1 MSTATASSSPAT
13 ASGDD
18 VVRRERVTQ
27 ARAVR
32 AEWIKLFSLRSSWI
46 TLAVAVIAVIGLGAL
61 FSAVTAA
68 HWSEIR
74 PEERLHFDP
83 VGVSLRGVMLA
94 QLVIGVLGALVIT
107 GEYAT
112 GMIRSSLM
120 AVPRR
125 LPVLV
130 AKAVVF
136 AGVTF
141 VLMVVSAFIAFFV
154 GQAALGSHGTTLG
167 VGHALRPIVGVALY
181 LTVVALFALG
191 LGFALRNTAGT
202 IATVFALLL
211 VVPGLAQLLPTSWQP
226 HVLPYLPSNAGASV
240 FQVHPDTG
248 MLGTWTGFGVFC
260 AWAAAALL
268 AGLVVLKRR
277 DA

>member
-1 MSTATASSSPAT
+1 MTATATTASPAT
-13 ASGDD
+13 TTGP
-18 VVRRERVTQ
+18 RGRVTQ
-27 ARAVR
+27 LRAVR

-61 FSAVTAA
+61 FSAVTNT

-141 VLMVVSAFIAFFV
+141 VLMLVSAFVAFFV
-154 GQAALGSHGTTLG
+154 GQAALGSHGTTLAA
-167 VGHALRPIVGVALY
+167 GHALRPIVGVALY

-202 IATVFALLL
+202 IATVFGLLL
-211 VVPGLAQLLPTSWQP
+211 VVPGLAQLLPASWQP
-226 HVLPYLPSNAGASV
+226 HVLPYLPSNAGSSV

-248 MLGTWTGFGVFC
+248 MLGTWAGFGVFC
-260 AWAAAALL
+260 AWAAAAL
-268 AGLVVLKRR
+268 VLGAFLLRRR

>member
-1 MSTATASSSPAT
+1 MTTVATAPTASPAAT
-13 ASGDD
+13 AAG
-18 VVRRERVTQ
+18 RGRVTPT
-27 ARAVR
+27 RVVR

-46 TLAVAVIAVIGLGAL
+46 ALAAAVVAVVGIGILVCY
-61 FSAVTAA
+61 VTAT
-68 HWSEIR
+68 HWSHLR
-74 PEERLHFDP
+74 PQEALNFEP
-83 VGVSLRGVMLA
+83 VGRSLGGVELA

-136 AGVTF
+136 AAVTF
-141 VLMVVSAFIAFFV
+141 VLMLVSAFVAFLA

-167 VGHALRPIVGVALY
+167 APHALRAVIGAALY
-181 LTVVALFALG
+181 LTVVALFAIG
-191 LGFALRNTAGT
+191 LGFALRNTAGA
-202 IATVFALLL
+202 IATLFGLLL
-211 VVPGLAQLLPTSWQP
+211 VLPGLGRLLPDSWQP
-226 HVLPYLPSNAGASV
+226 HVLPYLPSNAGAGV
-240 FQVHPDTG
+240 FAVRPDPG
-248 MLGTWTGFGVFC
+248 MLSTWAGFAVFC
-260 AWAAAALL
+260 AWALAALVL
-268 AGLVVLKRR
+268 GAVVLKRR

>member
-1 MSTATASSSPAT
+1 MTTATATAATSPAT
-13 ASGDD
+13 TSAPRG
-18 VVRRERVTQ
+18 RVTQ

-61 FSAVTAA
+61 FSAVTSS

-74 PEERLHFDP
+74 PGERLRFDP
-83 VGVSLRGVMLA
+83 VGISLRGVMLA
-94 QLVIGVLGALVIT
+94 QLIIGVLGALVIT

-141 VLMVVSAFIAFFV
+141 VLMLVSAFIAFFV

-167 VGHALRPIVGVALY
+167 AGHALRPILGVALY

-191 LGFALRNTAGT
+191 LGFALRNTAAT

-248 MLGTWTGFGVFC
+248 MLSTWTGFGVFC
-260 AWAAAALL
+260 AWAAAALVG
-268 AGLVVLKRR
+268 GLVVLKRR

>member
-1 MSTATASSSPAT
+1 MSTATATTSPAT
-13 ASGDD
+13 TSASRG
-18 VVRRERVTQ
+18 RVTQ

-61 FSAVTAA
+61 FSAVTAS

-141 VLMVVSAFIAFFV
+141 VLMLVSAFIAFFV
-154 GQAALGSHGTTLG
+154 GQAALGSHGTTLAA
-167 VGHALRPIVGVALY
+167 GHALRPIVGVALY

>member
-1 MSTATASSSPAT
+1 MTATATASPAAAT
-13 ASGDD
+13 ASPRGRVTLAR
-18 VVRRERVTQ
+18 VVRG
-27 ARAVR
+27 
-32 AEWIKLFSLRSSWI
+32 EWIKLFSLRSSWI
-46 TLAVAVIAVIGLGAL
+46 TLAVAVVAVIGLGTL
-61 FSAVTAA
+61 FSAVTNA

-74 PEERLHFDP
+74 AGERLHFDP

-94 QLVIGVLGALVIT
+94 QLVVGVLGALVIT

-141 VLMVVSAFIAFFV
+141 VLMLVSAFVAFFA
-154 GQAALGSHGTTLG
+154 GQAALGSHGTTLAA
-167 VGHALRPIVGVALY
+167 GHALRPIVGVALY

-202 IATVFALLL
+202 IATVFGLLL

-226 HVLPYLPSNAGASV
+226 HVLPYLPSNAGAGV
-240 FQVHPDTG
+240 FAVQPEAG
-248 MLGTWTGFGVFC
+248 MLGVWTGFAVFC

-268 AGLVVLKRR
+268 LGAFVLKRR

>member
-1 MSTATASSSPAT
+1 MTAATATSSAPAT
-13 ASGDD
+13 TAARG
-18 VVRRERVTQ
+18 RVTPV
-27 ARAVR
+27 RAVR

-46 TLAVAVIAVIGLGAL
+46 TLAVAVVAVIGLGAL
-61 FSAVTAA
+61 FSAVTNT
-68 HWSEIR
+68 HWSELR
-74 PEERLHFDP
+74 PQERLNFNP

-125 LPVLV
+125 VPVLV

-141 VLMVVSAFIAFFV
+141 VLMLVSAFIAFFV

-167 VGHALRPIVGVALY
+167 AGHALRPIVGVALY

-191 LGFALRNTAGT
+191 LGFVLRNTAGT
-202 IATVFALLL
+202 IATLFGLLL
-211 VVPGLAQLLPTSWQP
+211 VVPGLARLLPDTWQP

-240 FQVHPDTG
+240 FQVHPDPG
-248 MLGTWTGFGVFC
+248 MLGTWAGFGVFC
-260 AWAAAALL
+260 AWAAAAL
-268 AGLVVLKRR
+268 VLGAVLLRRR

>member
-1 MSTATASSSPAT
+1 MTATATASPAT
-13 ASGDD
+13 TGATRG
-18 VVRRERVTQ
+18 RVTPV
-27 ARAVR
+27 RAIR

-46 TLAVAVIAVIGLGAL
+46 TLAVAVVAVIGLGAL
-61 FSAVTAA
+61 FSAVTNA

-125 LPVLV
+125 FPVLV

-136 AGVTF
+136 ACVTF
-141 VLMVVSAFIAFFV
+141 VLMLASAFVAFFV

-167 VGHALRPIVGVALY
+167 AGHALRPIVGVALY

-202 IATVFALLL
+202 IATLFALLL

-226 HVLPYLPSNAGASV
+226 HVIPYLPSNAGASV

-248 MLGTWTGFGVFC
+248 MLGTWTGFAVFC
-260 AWAAAALL
+260 AWAAAALV

>member
-1 MSTATASSSPAT
+1 MTTATATATPAT
-13 ASGDD
+13 TSEADA
-18 VVRRERVTQ
+18 VRRERVTFP
-27 ARAVR
+27 RVVNSER
-32 AEWIKLFSLRSSWI
+32 IKLFSLRSSWI

-61 FSAVTAA
+61 FSAVTSS
-68 HWSEIR
+68 HWSELR
-74 PEERLHFDP
+74 PEERLTFDP

-125 LPVLV
+125 VPVLV

-141 VLMVVSAFIAFFV
+141 VLMLVSAFIAFFV
-154 GQAALGSHGTTLG
+154 GQAALGSHGTTLAA
-167 VGHALRPIVGVALY
+167 GHALRPIVGVALY

-191 LGFALRNTAGT
+191 LGFVLRNTAAT

-211 VVPGLAQLLPTSWQP
+211 VVPGLAELLPTSWQP

-240 FQVHPDTG
+240 FQLHPDTG
-248 MLGTWTGFGVFC
+248 MLSTWTGFAVFC
-260 AWAAAALL
+260 AWAAAALV
-268 AGLVVLKRR
+268 AGLVVLKKR

>member
-1 MSTATASSSPAT
+1 MTATATASTSSSST
-13 ASGDD
+13 ADRS
-18 VVRRERVTQ
+18 RERLTL
-27 ARAVR
+27 ARVVR

-46 TLAVAVIAVIGLGAL
+46 TLAVAVVAVIGLGTL
-61 FSAVTAA
+61 FSAVTNS
-68 HWSEIR
+68 HWSELR
-74 PEERLHFDP
+74 PGERLGFDP
-83 VGVSLRGVMLA
+83 VGISLRGVMLA

-125 LPVLV
+125 LPLLA
-130 AKAVVF
+130 AKAIVF

-141 VLMVVSAFIAFFV
+141 VSMLVSAFIAFFV

-167 VGHALRPIVGVALY
+167 AGHALRPIVGSALY

-202 IATVFALLL
+202 IATVFGLLL
-211 VVPGLAQLLPTSWQP
+211 VVPGLAELLPTSWQP
-226 HVLPYLPSNAGASV
+226 HVLPYLPSNAGGSV
-240 FQVHPDTG
+240 LRVMPEAG
-248 MLGTWTGFGVFC
+248 MLGVWTGFAVFC
-260 AWAAAALL
+260 AWAAAALVL
-268 AGLVVLKRR
+268 GAVVLKRR

>member
-1 MSTATASSSPAT
+1 MSTATATAGPAT
-13 ASGDD
+13 TSASGG
-18 VVRRERVTQ
+18 RVTQ
-27 ARAVR
+27 ARAIR

-46 TLAVAVIAVIGLGAL
+46 TLGVAVIAVIGLGAL
-61 FSAVTAA
+61 FSAVTNS
-68 HWSEIR
+68 HWSELR
-74 PEERLHFDP
+74 PQERLNFDP

-125 LPVLV
+125 VPVLV

-141 VLMVVSAFIAFFV
+141 VLMLVSAFIAFFV

-167 VGHALRPIVGVALY
+167 AGHALRPIVGVALY

-191 LGFALRNTAGT
+191 LGFALRNTAAS
-202 IATVFALLL
+202 IATLFALLL

-226 HVLPYLPSNAGASV
+226 HVLPYLPSNAGESV
-240 FQVHPDTG
+240 FRLHPDTG
-248 MLGTWTGFGVFC
+248 MLSTWTGFGVFC
-260 AWAAAALL
+260 AWAAAALV
-268 AGLVVLKRR
+268 AGFVVLKRR

>member
-1 MSTATASSSPAT
+1 MTATATATATSSPAT
-13 ASGDD
+13 TTAPKG
-18 VVRRERVTQ
+18 RVTPI
-27 ARAVR
+27 RVIR

-46 TLAVAVIAVIGLGAL
+46 SLAVAVIAVIGLGVL
-61 FSAVTAA
+61 FSAITNT
-68 HWSEIR
+68 HWSELR
-74 PEERLHFDP
+74 PEERLHFEP

-141 VLMVVSAFIAFFV
+141 VLMLASAFIAFFA
-154 GQAALGSHGTTLG
+154 GQAALGSHGTTLSA
-167 VGHALRPIVGVALY
+167 GHALRPIVGVALY

-202 IATVFALLL
+202 IATVFGLLL

-240 FQVHPDTG
+240 FQVHPDSG
-248 MLGTWTGFGVFC
+248 MLGTWAGFGVFC

-268 AGLVVLKRR
+268 VGAFLLRRR

>member
-1 MSTATASSSPAT
+1 MSTATAT
-13 ASGDD
+13 AAARARTSAPRG
-18 VVRRERVTQ
+18 RVTQ

-46 TLAVAVIAVIGLGAL
+46 TLAIAVIAVIGLGAL
-61 FSAVTAA
+61 FSAVTNS
-68 HWSEIR
+68 HWSEF
-74 PEERLHFDP
+74 PPQERQNFDP
-83 VGVSLRGVMLA
+83 VRVSLRGVMLA
-94 QLVIGVLGALVIT
+94 QLIIGVLGALVIT

-125 LPVLV
+125 VPVLV

-141 VLMVVSAFIAFFV
+141 VLMLVSAFIAFFV

-167 VGHALRPIVGVALY
+167 AGHALRPIVGVALY

-191 LGFALRNTAGT
+191 LGFALRNTAAT
-202 IATVFALLL
+202 IATLFALLL

-248 MLGTWTGFGVFC
+248 MLSTWTGFAVFC
-260 AWAAAALL
+260 AWAAAALV
-268 AGLVVLKRR
+268 AGLVVLKKR